1 MDFYQVNLGVLVATN
16 AYLLWSQYRTTK
28 KDEALTLLDPALEER
43 GEKIEGGSSGSA
55 RRFQLNFFIPYAL
68 AVAADWLQVSR
79 IIPVVPVHFCDR
91 RADACCAFLPG
102 TGSAYLRHL
111 QV

>member
-16 AYLLWSQYRTTK
+16 TYLLWSQYRRTK
-28 KDEALTLLDPALEER
+28 NDEALTLLDPAHEER
-43 GEKIEGGSSGSA
+43 GEKLDGTGTGNA

-79 IIPVVPVHFCDR
+79 CPPR
-91 RADACCAFLPG
+91 NLLWKR
-102 TGSAYLRHL
+102 
-111 QV
+111 